1 MLRFHRRLL
10 IESLTVLAAD
20 AQSQIAWLD
29 RRGVVTDEIA
39 PDFDHAFGIVEAL
52 GDAGHLDGGVLPDLR
67 EIDAVLSAMSGARN
81 ADRWSRNA
89 LSFDQG

>member
-1 MLRFHRRLL
+1 MSAFDDRSAETPDASFHRRLL
-10 IESLTVLAAD
+10 IESLTVLPAD

-52 GDAGHLDGGVLPDLR
+52 GMQGTSM
-67 EIDAVLSAMSGARN
+67 AVSCLICGRSMPFSAR
-81 ADRWSRNA
+81 
-89 LSFDQG
+89 